1 MEEGLNRLL
10 EDCKPDT
17 SAADQYS
24 PLTLAFIGD
33 AVFEL
38 YVRSILVEGH
48 NKQVSALHSE
58 AIEFVRAESQS
69 KMIERIRP
77 MFTEKEEHVFKRGR
91 NAYSKTTPKHST
103 IGEYRRATGFEA
115 VIGWLYLS
123 GNTVRAV
130 ELMKAGVAALSL
142 PPVE

>member
-1 MEEGLNRLL
+1 MEEGLNTLFEGSRL
-10 EDCKPDT
+10 EG

-38 YVRSILVEGH
+38 YVRSRIVQGH
-48 NKQVSALHSE
+48 NKQVSALHAE

-69 KMIERIRP
+69 KMIESIRP
-77 MFTEKEEHVFKRGR
+77 MFTEKEEHVYKRGR
-91 NAYSKTTPKHST
+91 NAYSKTTPKHAT

-123 GNTVRAV
+123 GDTARAV
-130 ELMKAGVAALSL
+130 ELMKAGVEALRI
-142 PPVE
+142 